1 MNQKFLLATF
11 PLGYRRDTDNYCFY
25 GLWTVELKG
34 VLLHYPHPP
43 EPVSAPDKEER
54 MVQAARMQA
63 DKQCRMQGQQPMVLH
78 VTLSGPGTEAKP
90 VPEQLWPHPA
100 VTKLSGR
107 VPALPGQEHSHQG
120 REVAFEWGLVKEWH
134 SSLCWVRG
142 REEGI
147 RHSKRWNNTKFLR
160 LSGYRKAGYIALS
173 NKQMASRES
182 KAH

>member
-78 VTLSGPGTEAKP
+78 VSLSGPGTEANP

-120 REVAFEWGLVKEWH
+120 REVALSEGWWRSDTHPCAGSGEERKE
-134 SSLCWVRG
+134 SGTARG
-142 REEGI
+142 GTTP
-147 RHSKRWNNTKFLR
+147 NF
-160 LSGYRKAGYIALS
+160 SG
-173 NKQMASRES
+173 
-182 KAH
+182 